1 MNPPP
6 DQHTYDE
13 NTDAAVVARMARGD
27 EEALGQLYD
36 RWVDTVHTLAF
47 HLLGDADEAEDVVEE
62 TFWQA
67 WRQAGRYNGT
77 RGAVSTWLST
87 IARSRALDRL
97 RSRRRRAEEPLDQPP
112 TKSAPQRGFS
122 TNAPAAHADA
132 HVAAEHWERA
142 RDVVAA
148 LTVLPADQREVIEL
162 AYFAGLSHS
171 EIAEKTSLP
180 LGTVKTRVRLAL
192 EKLRAPLELH
202 RGGAS

>member
-1 MNPPP
+1 MNPPTDP
-6 DQHTYDE
+6 RTYDE
-13 NTDAAVVARMARGD
+13 NTDAAVVSRMARGD
-27 EEALGQLYD
+27 EQALSALYD

-67 WRQAGRYNGT
+67 WRQASRYEGS
-77 RGAVSTWLST
+77 RGQVSTWLST

-112 TKSAPQRGFS
+112 TKFAPQRGFAS
-122 TNAPAAHADA
+122 DTAAAPGDA
-132 HVAAEHWERA
+132 HVAAEHWERS

-148 LTVLPADQREVIEL
+148 LKVLPADQREVIEL
-162 AYFAGLSHS
+162 AYFGGLSHS

-192 EKLRAPLELH
+192 EKLREPLELH